1 MVRSSLPMTLAA
13 RSGRCATRVRR
24 QPACPQPQRP
34 ARSTAKTRSEYTRTR
49 DRLPQDGPR
58 RPISGLSPAI
68 HSAGCPRVVPENGD
82 GLVASS
88 LVASVVG
95 LSHCLKYKEKTRS
108 WAAGTLLE
116 RTSKT
121 CRDHAYSIVL
131 ATTVCPVC
139 FSPHR
144 LRLPRLT
151 YAMATVRSF
160 SMPENSQPV

>member
-1 MVRSSLPMTLAA
+1 
-13 RSGRCATRVRR
+13 R
-24 QPACPQPQRP
+24 QRQEV
-34 ARSTAKTRSEYTRTR
+34 STHGAR

-121 CRDHAYSIVL
+121 CRDHACQRRPETVL
-131 ATTVCPVC
+131 ISAV
-139 FSPHR
+139 
-144 LRLPRLT
+144 
-151 YAMATVRSF
+151 
-160 SMPENSQPV
+160 

>member
-1 MVRSSLPMTLAA
+1 
-13 RSGRCATRVRR
+13 RR
-24 QPACPQPQRP
+24 QRQEV
-34 ARSTAKTRSEYTRTR
+34 STHGAR

-68 HSAGCPRVVPENGD
+68 HAAGCPRVVPENGD

-131 ATTVCPVC
+131 ATTVCPV
-139 FSPHR
+139 FLSPHR
-144 LRLPRLT
+144 LCLLRLT

-160 SMPENSQPV
+160 SMPENFQVSSITDLLPSVRAHRAIRGS